1 MNLFQVL
8 LECGEEVSALVGGV
22 KIIIGIVG
30 WVVPAILIVYGVWDL
45 FKAMTNGDEKEQKKA
60 WQGFAKRVIFGI
72 AIFLVPWLVRLA
84 FAVLGNI
91 FPSDDAEATS
101 KNFFECYNSKT
112 SSNGSGSSSTKT
124 GRCEYIDE
132 DTNQKKCTNVSS
144 STCTK
149 LDGQFWSDRNC

>member
-8 LECGEEVSALVGGV
+8 VECGAEVEALVGGV
-22 KIIIGIVG
+22 RAVIGIVG
-30 WVVPAILIVYGVWDL
+30 WVVPAILIVFGVWDL

-91 FPSDDAEATS
+91 FPSDDAQGTAS
-101 KNFFECYNSKT
+101 NFFECYNNKA
-112 SSNGSGSSSTKT
+112 SGST
-124 GRCEYIDE
+124 
-132 DTNQKKCTNVSS
+132 TNYKCVKGNACQDPDNNNKCPSGYDKVKG
-144 STCTK
+144 TC
-149 LDGQFWSDRNC
+149 